1 VSINPVKYSFG
12 DGCKEVKVFI
22 TFEKWNQ
29 PLNAKLVVLSESE
42 DSTVKEW
49 VKKHA
54 EGFG

>member
-12 DGCKEVKVFI
+12 DGYKEVKVFI

-29 PLNAKLVVLSESE
+29 PLNTKLVVLSESE
-42 DSTVKEW
+42 DSTVKER

>member
-12 DGCKEVKVFI
+12 DDCKEVKVVI
-22 TFEKWNQ
+22 TFEKWDQ
-29 PLNAKLVVLSESE
+29 PLNTKLVVLSESE